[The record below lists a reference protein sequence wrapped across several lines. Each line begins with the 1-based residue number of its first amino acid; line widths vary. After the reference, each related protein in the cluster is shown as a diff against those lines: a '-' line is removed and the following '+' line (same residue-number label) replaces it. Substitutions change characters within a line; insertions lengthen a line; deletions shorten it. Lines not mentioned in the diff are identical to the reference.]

1 MDNIWTRR
9 ANKLS
14 LATNNQGQ
22 TSSTISSQTGDASN
36 RTIAPFSKRFGG
48 DGGTTINPSKAGSFA
63 APNSASVVSPT
74 SASNAFGLGSGAF
87 ASFGPV
93 SAKTPKAG
101 GNPFE
106 AELGSAVAKPNEK
119 AKEIGYQQG
128 SVIGSGGSN
137 SAQAGILAKR
147 STAPDTSAATS
158 SILDRNAASG
168 LDLQRHP
175 LRNKWVFWFRPPTSK
190 SQGFVDYEKTL
201 HAMAHCSSIEEFWA
215 VYSHLKRVSTLPQ
228 VSEYHFFKWGIRP
241 IWEDEE
247 NKKGGKWVVRLKK
260 GVADRYW
267 EDLLF
272 ALIGDQFSDAG
283 EEVCGAVVSVRTGE
297 DIISIWTRT
306 DGGRVLKIRETMKH
320 ILNFPGN
327 TRVEFKS
334 HDSSIQQR
342 TAIDEQRR
350 EKSSHNSSSQH
361 HNNNGSGNGNNN
373 HNHSKNNNSSSSST
387 GGGLSSGIGG
397 SRAHAHAADQKS

>member
-14 LATNNQGQ
+14 LTTSNSSQ
-22 TSSTISSQTGDASN
+22 TSNTTSQTGDASS
-36 RTIAPFSKRFGG
+36 RTIGPFSKRFGG
-48 DGGTTINPSKAGSFA
+48 DGGTALNASKVGSFA
-63 APNSASVVSPT
+63 APNSASVTSPT

-106 AELGSAVAKPNEK
+106 TALGTTAAKVNDKPK
-119 AKEIGYQQG
+119 DAIQG
-128 SVIGSGGSN
+128 STPDGG
-137 SAQAGILAKR
+137 AEAGTLTKR
-147 STAPDTSAATS
+147 NTGTA
-158 SILDRNAASG
+158 NASEGGAPSG
-168 LDLQRHP
+168 LNLQRHP

-190 SQGFVDYEKTL
+190 SQGYVEYEKTL

-215 VYSHLKRVSTLPQ
+215 VYSHLKRVSILPQ

-272 ALIGDQFSDAG
+272 ALIGDQFGDAG

-350 EKSSHNSSSQH
+350 EKSSHNSSGQH
-361 HNNNGSGNGNNN
+361 HNNHHHNN
-373 HNHSKNNNSSSSST
+373 KNNNNNSAVGSSS
-387 GGGLSSGIGG
+387 GMGV
-397 SRAHAHAADQKS
+397 SRSHTADQKS